1 MPPEHGKTAL
11 VLAGGGIMGAAYEI
25 GCLTA
30 LDRLFTPAFSTRRFD
45 IYVGVSAGSVVATL
59 VANRISPAG
68 LFRAIADNER
78 NVFNFRRSDI
88 YRLDI
93 REILSA
99 CGSLFA
105 NLYRIFRNYR
115 RNGWKFSLVDIFH
128 ILQEQFPAGLFSLE
142 PMQNYLCQA
151 FREAGIRDDF
161 NEIRPQLYIP
171 AVDID
176 RGERVV
182 FGSEEF
188 RDLHICQAITAS
200 CAIPVFFRPHQ
211 VGGRYYIDGSIGRVA
226 HIDIAIERGAKLI
239 VVVNPRVPMV
249 NDREK
254 FCLPSLSFGQCSSVA
269 ELGISFAWEQSQR
282 IENKQKLDM
291 ALATY
296 RRQYPDIDIVLIEPG
311 SEESLLFLQSPM
323 SFEARRHIMT
333 YGYNL
338 TIGDLAARFE
348 EYREIFARHGIAT
361 RKEQL
366 HHDTPV
372 DATT

>member
-59 VANRISPAG
+59 IANRISPAG
-68 LFRAIADNER
+68 LFRAIAVDES

-88 YRLDI
+88 YRFDI
-93 REILSA
+93 REILSS
-99 CGSLFA
+99 CGSVCR
-105 NLYRIFRNYR
+105 NLYHIFRNYR
-115 RNGWKFSLVDIFH
+115 RSGWKFSLIDVFH

-142 PMQNYLCQA
+142 PMQDYLCQA
-151 FREAGIRDDF
+151 FRQEGVRDDF
-161 NEIRPQLYIP
+161 NLLRPELYIP
-171 AVDID
+171 AIDID

-182 FGSEEF
+182 FGSEGF
-188 RDLHICQAITAS
+188 RDVHICQAITAS
-200 CAIPVFFRPHQ
+200 CAIPIFFRPHQ

-226 HIDIAIERGAKLI
+226 HIDIAIARGARLV

-282 IENKQKLDM
+282 IENKQKLDT
-291 ALATY
+291 ALDSL
-296 RRQYPDIDIVLIEPG
+296 RRQHPEVDIVLLEPG

-323 SFEARRHIMT
+323 SYQARRHIMH

-338 TIGDLAARFE
+338 TIGDLASRFE
-348 EYREIFARHGIAT
+348 EYRDVFARHGIAA
-361 RKEQL
+361 RADNL
-366 HHDTPV
+366 R
-372 DATT
+372 DAPPAEMAY

>member
-30 LDRLFTPAFSTRRFD
+30 LDRLFAPTFSTRRFD

-59 VANRISPAG
+59 IANRISPAG
-68 LFRAIADNER
+68 LYQAIANNEQ
-78 NVFNFRRSDI
+78 NVFNFRRADI
-88 YRLDI
+88 YRLDL
-93 REILSA
+93 REILSS
-99 CGSLFA
+99 CGSVCK

-115 RNGWKFSLVDIFH
+115 RNDWKFSLVDIFH

-142 PMQNYLCQA
+142 PMQHYLCQS
-151 FREAGIRDDF
+151 FRQTGVRDEF
-161 NEIRPQLYIP
+161 HLIRPELYIP

-176 RGERVV
+176 RGERVI
-182 FGSEEF
+182 FGSEGF
-188 RDLHICQAITAS
+188 RDVHICQAITAS

-211 VGGRYYIDGSIGRVA
+211 VGGRYYIDGSVGRVA
-226 HIDIAIERGAKLI
+226 HIDIAIARGAKLV

-254 FCLPSLSFGQCSSVA
+254 FCLPSLSYGQCSSVA

-282 IENKQKLDM
+282 IENKQKLDI
-291 ALATY
+291 AIAAH
-296 RRQYPDIDIVLIEPG
+296 RQQHPDVDILLIEPG

-323 SFEARRHIMT
+323 SFQARRHIMH

-338 TIGDLAARFE
+338 TLGDLAARFE
-348 EYREIFARHGIAT
+348 EYREIFARHGIVT
-361 RKEQL
+361 REDHL
-366 HHDTPV
+366 R
-372 DATT
+372 DAPPADVPY